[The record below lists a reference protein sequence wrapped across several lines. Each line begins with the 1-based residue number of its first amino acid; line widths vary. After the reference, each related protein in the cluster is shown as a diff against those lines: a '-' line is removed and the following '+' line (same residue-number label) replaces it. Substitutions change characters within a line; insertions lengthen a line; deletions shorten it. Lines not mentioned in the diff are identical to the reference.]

1 MLKRTIISF
10 PIEFDS
16 VANGNYDVK
25 LVPGH
30 CIAGSS
36 KAIGKLRKHSLDVN
50 LKLPRSKVSYGTK
63 LFFGLHVT
71 FKVAVAV
78 AVVVVVVKSE
88 PL

>member
-36 KAIGKLRKHSLDVN
+36 KAIGKLRKYSFDEFQAFIFREVKKIRTSNFARLFI
-50 LKLPRSKVSYGTK
+50 SK
-63 LFFGLHVT
+63 
-71 FKVAVAV
+71 
-78 AVVVVVVKSE
+78 
-88 PL
+88 